1 MSEDD
6 WLTERF
12 EGERSRLQAL
22 AYRMLGSRVDAE
34 DVVQEAWL
42 RMNRADTSDVA
53 NLSGW
58 LTTVISRLSLDH
70 LRSRGSRRDQPS
82 DFDLS
87 DKELKLEHE
96 VGPEQEAL
104 LAESVGLAMLV
115 VLDTLDPA
123 ERVALVL
130 HDMFAV
136 SFDEIASILE
146 RSPAA
151 ARQLASRARRRVQGA
166 DVPEGPAARH
176 REIVDAFLA
185 ASRRGDFDALL
196 SLLDPQVALKA
207 DAVAVAMADSRREH
221 GAPAL
226 AAQVRGARAVAETFV
241 GRAAALRLTLI
252 DGALGASWAP
262 GGKPRVVLRF
272 VTGQGRI
279 TDIEMVADPESI
291 SRLEVGVVPSRRAGT
306 NSMKG
311 NKSNEN
317 NDM

>member
-1 MSEDD
+1 MGDDD

-12 EGERSRLQAL
+12 EAERSRLEAL
-22 AYRMLGSRVDAE
+22 AYRMLGSRADAE

-42 RMNRADTSDVA
+42 RLNRADTSEVV

-58 LTTVISRLSLDH
+58 LTTVISRLALDH

-82 DFDLS
+82 GMDLS
-87 DKELKLEHE
+87 DKGIESEHE
-96 VGPEQEAL
+96 VGPEQEAI

-166 DVPEGPAARH
+166 DAPAGPAARQ

-185 ASRRGDFDALL
+185 ASRRGDFEALL
-196 SLLDPQVALKA
+196 SLLDPHVALRA
-207 DAVAVAMADSRREH
+207 DAAAVAMAASRRDH

-226 AAQVRGARAVAETFV
+226 AAQVRGAQAVAETFA
-241 GRAAALRLTLI
+241 GRAAAARLAVV
-252 DGALGASWAP
+252 DGAFGATWAP
-262 GGKPRVVLRF
+262 GGKPRVVFRF
-272 VTGQGRI
+272 VTELGKIRA
-279 TDIEMVADPESI
+279 IEFVADPESVR
-291 SRLEVGVVPSRRAGT
+291 RLEVTVLSGRHAGGT
-306 NSMKG
+306 SG
-311 NKSNEN
+311 DS
-317 NDM
+317 

>member
-1 MSEDD
+1 MGKDD

-12 EGERSRLQAL
+12 EAERSRLQAL

-34 DVVQEAWL
+34 DVVQQAWL
-42 RMNRADTSDVA
+42 RLNRADTSEVA

-58 LTTVISRLSLDH
+58 LTTVVSRVSLDH
-70 LRSRGSRRDQPS
+70 LRSRSSRREQPS
-82 DFDLS
+82 DMDLS
-87 DKELKLEHE
+87 DKELKSEHE
-96 VGPEQEAL
+96 VGPEQQAL

-123 ERVALVL
+123 ERVAFVL

-136 SFDEIASILE
+136 SFDELAPILE

-166 DVPEGPAARH
+166 DIPDGPAARH

-185 ASRRGDFDALL
+185 ASRRGDFGALL
-196 SLLDPQVALKA
+196 ALLDPQVALRA
-207 DAVAVAMADSRREH
+207 DAVAVGMAASRRDQ

-226 AAQVRGARAVAETFV
+226 AAQVRGARAVAETFA
-241 GRAAALRLTLI
+241 GRAAAARLALV
-252 DGALGASWAP
+252 DGTVGATWAP
-262 GGKPRVVLRF
+262 GGKPRVVFRF
-272 VTGQGRI
+272 VTELGRI

-291 SRLEVGVVPSRRAGT
+291 RRLEVAVLPSRRAGGR
-306 NSMKG
+306 S
-311 NKSNEN
+311 SES
-317 NDM
+317 